1 MSTNAYESPFSS
13 RYASEEMQY
22 VFSQDNK
29 FKTWRKLW
37 IALAKAEKA
46 LGINITDE
54 QIAELEANKD
64 NINYE
69 VAREREKLV
78 RHDVMSHVY
87 AYGCQCPNAKGIIT
101 WRTSC
106 YVATT
111 PTSSSCARAWRL
123 SAASCSTSSPCWQNL
138 PTSTRTCP
146 ALPTPTCS
154 GPADH
159 RRQARHFVD

>member
-54 QIAELEANKD
+54 QIAELEGCKYQA
-64 NINYE
+64 IQ
-69 VAREREKLV
+69 
-78 RHDVMSHVY
+78 SSIY
-87 AYGCQCPNAKGIIT
+87 AAIKT
-101 WRTSC
+101 
-106 YVATT
+106 
-111 PTSSSCARAWRL
+111 L
-123 SAASCSTSSPCWQNL
+123 KKFL
-138 PTSTRTCP
+138 K
-146 ALPTPTCS
+146 
-154 GPADH
+154 
-159 RRQARHFVD
+159 

>member
-69 VAREREKLV
+69 FAREREKLV

-87 AYGCQCPNAKGIIT
+87 AYGCECPNA
-101 WRTSC
+101 
-106 YVATT
+106 
-111 PTSSSCARAWRL
+111 
-123 SAASCSTSSPCWQNL
+123 
-138 PTSTRTCP
+138 
-146 ALPTPTCS
+146 
-154 GPADH
+154 
-159 RRQARHFVD
+159 

>member
-69 VAREREKLV
+69 IAREREKLV

-87 AYGCQCPNAKGIIT
+87 AYPLGRNGVEFVRLWGI
-101 WRTSC
+101 
-106 YVATT
+106 
-111 PTSSSCARAWRL
+111 
-123 SAASCSTSSPCWQNL
+123 
-138 PTSTRTCP
+138 
-146 ALPTPTCS
+146 
-154 GPADH
+154 
-159 RRQARHFVD
+159 F

>member
-87 AYGCQCPNAKGIIT
+87 AYGYRMPDGLHLRTDLVLASRLQIEFHERIT
-101 WRTSC
+101 IVRLQE
-106 YVATT
+106 
-111 PTSSSCARAWRL
+111 CAR
-123 SAASCSTSSPCWQNL
+123 SS
-138 PTSTRTCP
+138 
-146 ALPTPTCS
+146 
-154 GPADH
+154 
-159 RRQARHFVD
+159 

>member
-54 QIAELEANKD
+54 QIAELIGETYEAHTPRTLTTLD
-64 NINYE
+64 DLYDE
-69 VAREREKLV
+69 LEQVRREGIAHDYGEITAAIECLAAPVRIDGKVRYGLGISVPSYRLTPEKRLELTELL
-78 RHDVMSHVY
+78 R
-87 AYGCQCPNAKGIIT
+87 
-101 WRTSC
+101 
-106 YVATT
+106 
-111 PTSSSCARAWRL
+111 SSSDYLEVVL
-123 SAASCSTSSPCWQNL
+123 SQ
-138 PTSTRTCP
+138 
-146 ALPTPTCS
+146 
-154 GPADH
+154 
-159 RRQARHFVD
+159 

>member
-69 VAREREKLV
+69 IAREREKLV

-87 AYGCQCPNAKGIIT
+87 AYGCEGPNAKGINQLLC
-101 WRTSC
+101 WR
-106 YVATT
+106 
-111 PTSSSCARAWRL
+111 
-123 SAASCSTSSPCWQNL
+123 
-138 PTSTRTCP
+138 
-146 ALPTPTCS
+146 
-154 GPADH
+154 
-159 RRQARHFVD
+159 

>member
-13 RYASEEMQY
+13 RYASGEMQY

-69 VAREREKLV
+69 IAREREKLV
-78 RHDVMSHVY
+78 SVTM
-87 AYGCQCPNAKGIIT
+87 
-101 WRTSC
+101 
-106 YVATT
+106 
-111 PTSSSCARAWRL
+111 
-123 SAASCSTSSPCWQNL
+123 
-138 PTSTRTCP
+138 
-146 ALPTPTCS
+146 
-154 GPADH
+154 
-159 RRQARHFVD
+159 